1 MIQKIILLFLSISR
15 EIICPMSFRGTC
27 QFRGHLRDFL
37 KHIRETKC
45 CQMLLFP
52 EWKREAMDEPFEKDS
67 VFQSHV
73 GDNKSGS
80 SVLDSRNNMETVWK
94 PTLFLSKKILTAGM
108 ACLFIGKCYSF
119 ENN

>member
-1 MIQKIILLFLSISR
+1 
-15 EIICPMSFRGTC
+15 
-27 QFRGHLRDFL
+27 
-37 KHIRETKC
+37 
-45 CQMLLFP
+45 MLLFP

-108 ACLFIGKCYSF
+108 ACLFIGKCYIF